1 MYNSDIPTRAELPT
15 SAQLLRSTFIAL
27 AAAGVLLSTVVL
39 PAEYGLDPT
48 GFGRA
53 LGLTEMGEIK
63 AQLAREAEADRR
75 RDSAEPTSGDV
86 PPPKAPVAPEQ
97 RSGLFGRAFAE
108 LVISGARAGDTVRFA
123 QAARADETVFTLK
136 PGEGVEYKLTM
147 SKGAKVDYSWTV
159 KDGAVNYDMH
169 GSPSAGGKEKSYKNG
184 RGSTGEQGVL
194 AAEFDGGHGW
204 FWRNRGAKDV
214 TITLQTKGSYA
225 EIKRMI

>member
-15 SAQLLRSTFIAL
+15 SAQLLRSTVIAVG
-27 AAAGVLLSTVVL
+27 AAGLLLSTVVL

-75 RDSAEPTSGDV
+75 RDNTEPASGDV
-86 PPPKAPVAPEQ
+86 PAPAAPVAPEQ

-108 LVISGARAGDTVRFA
+108 LIISGARAGETVRFA
-123 QAARADETVFTLK
+123 QAARTDETVFTLK

-147 SKGAKVDYSWTV
+147 SKGAKVEYSWTV

-169 GSPSAGGKEKSYKNG
+169 GSPATAGKEKSYKNG
-184 RGSTGEQGVL
+184 RASAGEKGVL

-204 FWRNRGAKDV
+204 FWRNRGTKNV
-214 TITLQTKGSYA
+214 TITLQTQGAYSA
-225 EIKRMI
+225 IKRMT